1 MFDELKV
8 IRSNAQYE
16 AYLNEIQSL
25 ISMEPKIGTPESDR
39 LDLLAVLIEDYE
51 NNAFPIEKP
60 NPIEAI
66 KFRMQEKNLKQAD
79 LIPYFG
85 TSSRVS
91 EVLNGKRNLTVEM
104 IKNLSLGLGISVE
117 TLIGLNDNDLY
128 SPSSDKNLDWKKFP
142 FKEMLK
148 RGWVNIIEQGN
159 SNIIEHSVKHYI
171 EQAGLSFGTAAFRR
185 SLSGEAESVTSKYA
199 LYAWLARII
208 NEARSIKTKDLPKFE
223 VDSLDLS
230 SIRELA
236 QLSRFNEGPLLAKQW
251 LKEKGILLVIE
262 PQLKGTLLDGA
273 ALKDKDG
280 TPIIGLT
287 LRYDRLDNF
296 WFTLLHEI
304 VHVWKHLDS
313 DDAFMDDLDAVSEDR
328 REAEANRLAAEAFI
342 PRGVWRRSKAYTEPT
357 DENIEILS
365 KELKIHPAIVAGRLR
380 KDLGN
385 YTLFHKY
392 IGQGEVRVMF
402 EKLTDQI

>member
-1 MFDELKV
+1 MFEELKV

-25 ISMEPKIGTPESDR
+25 ISLEPKIGSPESDK

-51 NNAFPIEKP
+51 SKAFPIEQP
-60 NPIEAI
+60 NPIDAI
-66 KFRMQEKNLKQAD
+66 KFRMHEKNLKQAD

-91 EVLNGKRNLTVEM
+91 EVLNGKRNLTVDM

-117 TLIGLNDNDLY
+117 TLIGLNESDLY
-128 SPSSDKNLDWKKFP
+128 SSSTDDNFDWKKFP
-142 FKEMLK
+142 LKEMLK
-148 RGWVNIIEQGN
+148 RGWVNIIEKGN
-159 SNIIEHSVKHYI
+159 SSIVENSVKHYI
-171 EQAGLSFGTAAFRR
+171 EQAGLSFGTASFRR

-208 NEARSIKTKDLPKFE
+208 NEARTIKSDNFPKFNI
-223 VDSLDLS
+223 DSLDLS

-236 QLSRFNEGPLLAKQW
+236 QLSRFNEGPLLARQW
-251 LKEKGILLVIE
+251 LNEKGIILIIE
-262 PQLKGTLLDGA
+262 PHLKGTLLDGA

-296 WFTLLHEI
+296 WFTLLHEVI
-304 VHVWKHLDS
+304 HVWKHLDS
-313 DDAFMDDLDAVSEDR
+313 EDAFMDDLDVSSEDR
-328 REAEANRLAAEAFI
+328 REAEANRLASEAFI
-342 PRGVWRRSKAYTEPT
+342 PRGIWRRSRAYIEPSN
-357 DENIEILS
+357 ENIEILA
-365 KELKIHPAIVAGRLR
+365 KELRIHPAIIAGRLR

-392 IGQGEVRVMF
+392 IGQGEVRVLF
-402 EKLTDQI
+402 EKLFDQI

>member
-1 MFDELKV
+1 MSDELKV

-25 ISMEPKIGTPESDR
+25 ISLEPKIGSAESDK

-51 NNAFPIEKP
+51 SKAFPIEQP
-60 NPIEAI
+60 NPIDAI

-79 LIPYFG
+79 LIQYFG

-117 TLIGLNDNDLY
+117 TLIGLNESDLY
-128 SPSSDKNLDWKKFP
+128 TTSMEDNLDWKKFP
-142 FKEMLK
+142 LKEMLK
-148 RGWVNIIEQGN
+148 RGWVNIIEKGN
-159 SNIIEHSVKHYI
+159 SNIIENSVKHYI
-171 EQAGLSFGTAAFRR
+171 EQAGLSFGTASFRR

-208 NEARSIKTKDLPKFE
+208 NEARTLKNNEFPKFQI
-223 VDSLDLS
+223 DSLELA

-251 LKEKGILLVIE
+251 LNEKGIILIIE
-262 PQLKGTLLDGA
+262 PHLKGTLLDGA

-296 WFTLLHEI
+296 WFTLLHEVI
-304 VHVWKHLDS
+304 HVWKHLDF
-313 DDAFMDDLDAVSEDR
+313 DDAFMDDLDASSEDR
-328 REAEANRLAAEAFI
+328 REAEANRLASEAFI
-342 PRGVWRRSKAYTEPT
+342 PRGVWRRSKAYIEPSN
-357 DENIEILS
+357 ENIEILA
-365 KELKIHPAIVAGRLR
+365 KELRIHPAIIAGRLR

-392 IGQGEVRVMF
+392 IGQGEVRVLF
-402 EKLTDQI
+402 EKLFDQI